1 MKAPSP
7 KSQKPSKGEWLF
19 PIAELRILKLPN
31 LTIYHRRK
39 SVIQNKTSL
48 GLTDEFCVKG
58 LGVSDDPSTLDG
70 ERERVGLFEF
80 KGEHTSQGDIQI
92 QSESA
97 LRWIMAGVVLGERFA
112 KYQRKDVVVEIT
124 SGRMVGKKKP
134 GLIQAEK
141 IWRMWRVW
149 IAEPFQKH
157 CKDRSFLPLPEAAD
171 SLNLAG
177 VQITPEALKKHL
189 QRLNL
194 PL

>member
-1 MKAPSP
+1 MKTPSP

-19 PIAELRILKLPN
+19 PIAELKVLKLPN

-48 GLTDEFCVKG
+48 GPTDEFCVMG

-80 KGEHTSQGDIQI
+80 KGEHTSKGDIQI

-112 KYQRKDVVVEIT
+112 KYQRKDGVVEIT
-124 SGRMVGKKKP
+124 RGRMVGEKKP

-157 CKDRSFLPLPEAAD
+157 CKDSLFLPLINAVD
-171 SLNLAG
+171 SLKLVG

-189 QRLNL
+189 QRLKL
-194 PL
+194 PF

>member
-39 SVIQNKTSL
+39 SVIRNKTSL
-48 GLTDEFCVKG
+48 GLTDEFCVMG

-70 ERERVGLFEF
+70 ERERVGLFEI
-80 KGEHTSQGDIQI
+80 KGEHTSKGDIQI
-92 QSESA
+92 KSESA

-112 KYQRKDVVVEIT
+112 IYRRKDDVIEIT
-124 SGRMVGKKKP
+124 SGRMAD
-134 GLIQAEK
+134 LIHTEK

-157 CKDRSFLPLPEAAD
+157 CKDSPLLPLINAVA
-171 SLNLAG
+171 SLTLAG

-189 QRLNL
+189 QRLKL

>member
-1 MKAPSP
+1 MKTPSP

-19 PIAELRILKLPN
+19 PIAELKVLKLPN

-48 GLTDEFCVKG
+48 GLTDEFCVMG

-70 ERERVGLFEF
+70 ERERVGLFDF
-80 KGEHTSQGDIQI
+80 KGEHTSKGDIQI

-112 KYQRKDVVVEIT
+112 KYQRKDGVVEIT
-124 SGRMVGKKKP
+124 RGRTAD
-134 GLIQAEK
+134 LIHAEK

-149 IAEPFQKH
+149 IDEPFQKY
-157 CKDRSFLPLPEAAD
+157 CKDSPSLPLINAVD
-171 SLNLAG
+171 SLKLVG

-189 QRLNL
+189 QRLKL

>member
-1 MKAPSP
+1 MKAPSQ

-48 GLTDEFCVKG
+48 GLTGEFCAKG

-92 QSESA
+92 QSENA

-124 SGRMVGKKKP
+124 SGRTAD
-134 GLIQAEK
+134 LIQAEK

-157 CKDRSFLPLPEAAD
+157 CKDSPLLPLSNAAD

-177 VQITPEALKKHL
+177 VQITLGALEKHL
-189 QRLNL
+189 QRLKL